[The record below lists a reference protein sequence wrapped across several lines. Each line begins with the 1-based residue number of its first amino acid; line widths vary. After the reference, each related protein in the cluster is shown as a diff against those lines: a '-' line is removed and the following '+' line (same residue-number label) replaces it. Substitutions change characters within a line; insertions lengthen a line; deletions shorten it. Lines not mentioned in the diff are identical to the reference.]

1 MLWIPTNCAD
11 GDVKILTVQ
20 GRFDTYNAPPVR
32 EWLEEAVRTRPPFIV
47 VNLAGVNFVD
57 STAMATLVQGMK
69 RCRER
74 DGDLRLCALQQPV
87 RMIFELTRLDRA
99 FEIYQSEED
108 AVQAFGDLDP
118 SPPSS

>member
-1 MLWIPTNCAD
+1 M
-11 GDVKILTVQ
+11 
-20 GRFDTYNAPPVR
+20 
-32 EWLEEAVRTRPPFIV
+32 
-47 VNLAGVNFVD
+47 
-57 STAMATLVQGMK
+57 LVQGMK